1 MVQVGSP
8 MLPGTGST
16 AGSAMTPQVQAA
28 LAQQAANQ
36 AAAAAAKAE
45 REAAAAQTTPGYG
58 IGTGPFDPRGAFQ
71 IPNNFWGFAML
82 MMGMKS

>member
-1 MVQVGSP
+1 MVQVGSA

-45 REAAAAQTTPGYG
+45 KEATAAQITPLGY
-58 IGTGPFDPRGAFQ
+58 GTGPFDPRGAVQ
-71 IPNNFWGFAML
+71 IPNNFWGFVIL
-82 MMGMKS
+82 MMGLKS